1 MNVQPDLAVHI
12 ASAHGQQ
19 LRVTAARQHAGRLAR
34 GDRRRGVKV
43 NRHRYR
49 PGHSGFEPAR
59 PTVAPAR

>member
-1 MNVQPDLAVHI
+1 MNVQPDPAVHI
-12 ASAHGQQ
+12 ASAHGHQ
-19 LRVTAARQHAGRLAR
+19 LRVTAARQLAGRLPG

-43 NRHRYR
+43 NRGRYR